1 MLNSRYPIE
10 LSTDKTKLIK
20 KMTMSKIARKRL
32 FVDESR
38 IWNLEELATG
48 RAIQPLNAS
57 NMRTN
62 IKYILLGY
70 MWYDVHVESLL
81 NIKGS
86 SKNLAAI
93 GMTEKNNFIREFSRY
108 LHKT

>member
-1 MLNSRYPIE
+1 MEPRGTCYWKSNTTFAS
-10 LSTDKTKLIK
+10 
-20 KMTMSKIARKRL
+20 
-32 FVDESR
+32 
-38 IWNLEELATG
+38 
-48 RAIQPLNAS
+48 NAS

-86 SKNLAAI
+86 SKNLAAM